1 MVKEAD
7 FTIEA
12 YTPAEIAKRVDN
24 AVYTKSQMPFLRLT
38 MLAILA
44 GSFIAFGALTYTLVV
59 TDSSTLGY
67 GPTRLLGGIGFSV
80 GLILV
85 IIGGAELFTGNAL
98 MVMAIMDQKIT
109 STVLI
114 RNWVIVY
121 IGNFVGA
128 IIIAIFVVL
137 SGVLDNPPVSQT
149 ALSIA
154 QDKLTLSASQAIF
167 RGILCN
173 ILVCLAVWMSF
184 AARRVS
190 GKVLVII
197 FPVAVFVCIG
207 FEHSI
212 ANMYVIPVAMI
223 AGYLPVDISAFL
235 FNLFFVTIGTILGG
249 AVFVALVY
257 WLIYIYPVKQ

>member
-1 MVKEAD
+1 MSKVD
-7 FTIEA
+7 FDIEA

-24 AVYTKSQMPFLRLT
+24 AVYSKSQMEFLRLS

-59 TDSSTLGY
+59 TDSALGF

-98 MVMAIMDQKIT
+98 MVMAIMDHKISIT
-109 STVLI
+109 FLL
-114 RNWVIVY
+114 RHWVIVY
-121 IGNFVGA
+121 IGNFIGA
-128 IIIAIFVVL
+128 LMIATFVVL
-137 SGVLDNPPVSQT
+137 SGVLDNQPVSQT
-149 ALSIA
+149 VSSIA
-154 QDKLTLSASQAIF
+154 QSKLSLSATQAVF

-212 ANMYVIPVAMI
+212 ANMYVIPVAMM
-223 AGYLPVDISAFL
+223 AGYLPVDISGL
-235 FNLFFVTIGTILGG
+235 LYNLFFVTIGNILGG

-257 WLIYIYPVKQ
+257 WLIYIYPVKK